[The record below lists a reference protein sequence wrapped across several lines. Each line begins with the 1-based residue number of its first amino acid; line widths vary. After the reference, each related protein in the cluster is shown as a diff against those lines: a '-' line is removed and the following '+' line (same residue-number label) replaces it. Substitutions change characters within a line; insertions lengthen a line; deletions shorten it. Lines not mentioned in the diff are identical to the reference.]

1 MTRAPDPQSPGAE
14 APTAAN
20 SANARNTAKVADV
33 TDDRMQRPVAPHAVF
48 IDDDDELRR
57 AAQQTLKL
65 HGISVEAH
73 ANARAALPALDRN
86 FDGVVVTDIR
96 MPDIDGLELFQ
107 RLRAIEPDI
116 PVILITGHGDIAT
129 AVQCMREGAY
139 DFLSK
144 PYPADRLVA
153 AISHAAEKR
162 RLVLENRRLRE
173 AAFTVEADEVPFIG
187 TTPAMQRIK
196 QTLRH
201 IADADVDVL
210 VEGETGTGKEVVAT
224 ALHRLSR
231 RRHRA
236 LVAINCGALPESVIE
251 SELFGHEPGAFT
263 GAQKKRIGRIEHA
276 SGGTL
281 FLDEIESMPLAV
293 QVKLLRVLESRQI
306 TPLGS
311 NEVRNLDLRV
321 VAATKEDLG
330 SPAIRAKF
338 REDLFYRL
346 NVVTIRLPPLRE
358 RREDIPLLF
367 AHYLGHASRRFQRDI
382 PDMPASIRQHLMTHD
397 WPGNVRELAHFA
409 ERFVLG
415 VLNSSAPEPVQ
426 PQGGA
431 LSLPERMEQ
440 IEAQIIRDALT
451 AHRGDIKATLDAL
464 GIPRK
469 TFYDKLQ
476 RHGIDRQD
484 YVGGSRSPL

>member
-1 MTRAPDPQSPGAE
+1 
-14 APTAAN
+14 
-20 SANARNTAKVADV
+20 
-33 TDDRMQRPVAPHAVF
+33 VF
-48 IDDDDELRR
+48 IDDDEELRR
-57 AAQQTLKL
+57 ANVQTLKL
-65 HGISVEAH
+65 HGMTVDAH
-73 ANARAALPALDRN
+73 GTARSALPVLHRD

-96 MPDIDGLELFQ
+96 MPDIDGLQLFH
-107 RLRAIEPDI
+107 RLRDI
-116 PVILITGHGDIAT
+116 DPELPVILITGHGDIAT
-129 AVQCMREGAY
+129 AVQCMRDGAY
-139 DFLSK
+139 DFLAK
-144 PYPADRLVA
+144 PYAPDRLTT
-153 AISHAAEKR
+153 AITHAAEKR
-162 RLVLENRRLRE
+162 RLVLENRHLRE
-173 AAFTVEADEVPFIG
+173 AAFAVEADEVPFIG

-210 VEGETGTGKEVVAT
+210 VEGETGTGKEVVAM

-251 SELFGHEPGAFT
+251 SELFGHEAGAFT

-330 SPAIRAKF
+330 SPAIRSKF

-346 NVVTIRLPPLRE
+346 NVVTIRIPPLRE
-358 RREDIPLLF
+358 RRDDIPLLF
-367 AHYLGHASRRFQRDI
+367 AHYLGHASRRFHRDI
-382 PDMPASIRQHLMTHD
+382 PEMPASIKQYVMTHD

-409 ERFVLG
+409 ERVVLG
-415 VLNSSAPEPVQ
+415 VLNTPAVDTVPTANAAQ
-426 PQGGA
+426 
-431 LSLPERMEQ
+431 SLPERMEQ
-440 IEAQIIRDALT
+440 FEAQLIRDALQT
-451 AHRGDIKATLDAL
+451 HQGDIKATLEAL

-476 RHGIDRQD
+476 RHGIDRQQ
-484 YVGGSRSPL
+484 YLRGPYQAPHHP